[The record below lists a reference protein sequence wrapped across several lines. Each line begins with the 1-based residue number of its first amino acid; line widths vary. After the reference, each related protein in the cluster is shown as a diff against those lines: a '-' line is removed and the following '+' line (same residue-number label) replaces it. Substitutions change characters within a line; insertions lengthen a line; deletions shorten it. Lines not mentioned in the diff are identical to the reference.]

1 MATSEIQRST
11 VVDGH
16 DDDEDKSDQDIEAR
30 DESGDHVNGTNI
42 DSVRHEKR
50 SVLAYVKTKHF
61 YILLVMGQMLALC
74 LTATN
79 TFSTF
84 LVSEE
89 TSIPAFQSLFN
100 YVLLSL
106 IYLTYTIY
114 RYGFKGYGRLQ
125 VKSGWKYL
133 ILSFCDVEGNYFT
146 VLAYRYTT
154 ILSCTLI
161 NFWAIVMVVLVSFFF
176 LKVRYHIAQIAG
188 ILICIGGLGILLA
201 SDRITGTNQS
211 NVDRSDQIK
220 GDLFALIGAT
230 FYGLANVFEEYMLAE
245 RPLYE
250 VLGQLGQ
257 FGVIINGVQAGIFD
271 RASFQGA
278 KWNPAVGGYLTGYT
292 LALSLF
298 YSIAPIIFRMGSAAF
313 FNISLL
319 TTNFWGVIVGTQVF
333 GYTVHFL
340 YPIAFVCII
349 SGQIIYFLSR
359 QVFGDS
365 FKPWLGKNQERGI
378 AGLFTAKRKA
388 ERPNAII

>member
-1 MATSEIQRST
+1 MATSDIKHST
-11 VVDGH
+11 VVRSS
-16 DDDEDKSDQDIEAR
+16 DDDKQRHDVEAR
-30 DESGDHVNGTNI
+30 VVVEADQAATV
-42 DSVRHEKR
+42 DSMRHEKR
-50 SVLAYVKTKHF
+50 GILAYVKTRHF
-61 YILLVMGQMLALC
+61 YILLVLGQVLALC

-79 TFSTF
+79 TFSTE
-84 LVSEE
+84 LVNQN

-114 RYGFKGYGRLQ
+114 RYGFKGYWRLLL
-125 VKSGWKYL
+125 KSGWKYL
-133 ILSFCDVEGNYFT
+133 ILSFCDVQGNYFT

-161 NFWAIVMVVLVSFFF
+161 NFWAIVMVVVISFFF
-176 LKVRYHIAQIAG
+176 LKVRYHVAQIAG

-201 SDRITGTNQS
+201 SDRITGTNQYD
-211 NVDRSDQIK
+211 VERSDQIK
-220 GDLFALIGAT
+220 GDLFALLGAT

-257 FGVIINGVQAGIFD
+257 FGVIINGIQAGIFD
-271 RASFQGA
+271 RGQFETAT
-278 KWNPAVGGYLTGYT
+278 WNPAVGGYLTGYT
-292 LALSLF
+292 LALALF

-319 TTNFWGVIVGTQVF
+319 TTNFWGVIVGIQVF
-333 GYTVHFL
+333 HYSVHFL

-349 SGQIIYFLSR
+349 LGQIVYFLGR

-378 AGLFTAKRKA
+378 AGLFTARRRA
-388 ERPNAII
+388 EHPNVII